1 MNRIPLLYER
11 KAKLMNIYSKNM
23 QEALVFL
30 FGLWY
35 FLYLE
40 ESFAWLS
47 YNTQIFLEK
56 LVMK

>member
-23 QEALVFL
+23 QESLVFF

-35 FLYLE
+35 FLISE
-40 ESFAWLS
+40 ESFMKLS
-47 YNTQIFLEK
+47 CNAYIFLK
-56 LVMK
+56 YL